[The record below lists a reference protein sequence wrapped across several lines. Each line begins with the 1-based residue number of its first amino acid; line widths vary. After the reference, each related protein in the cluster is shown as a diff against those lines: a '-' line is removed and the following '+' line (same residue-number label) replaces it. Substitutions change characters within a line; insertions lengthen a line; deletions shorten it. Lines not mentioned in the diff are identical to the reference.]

1 MSNVFYYVST
11 LPKFVPA
18 SKEFDCR
25 AKTRQIDPFFQK
37 PKYLPYYIMH
47 VKKTHRQYKPYSTE
61 KPKFSERNKLLP
73 DAVFELP
80 QSLCE
85 SISTTMFRLL
95 KSIYVRLILLVFLQ
109 IWIYKR
115 TGMTM
120 MSLMFSIFPHVLYLF
135 YDVLPTFGGAKTLTK
150 KTSRKK
156 KKKTCSENKLTQKG
170 IDVPCIDQLREE
182 LSCAVR
188 FCFLFPLV

>member
-1 MSNVFYYVST
+1 
-11 LPKFVPA
+11 
-18 SKEFDCR
+18 
-25 AKTRQIDPFFQK
+25 
-37 PKYLPYYIMH
+37 
-47 VKKTHRQYKPYSTE
+47 
-61 KPKFSERNKLLP
+61 
-73 DAVFELP
+73 
-80 QSLCE
+80 
-85 SISTTMFRLL
+85 MFWLL

-156 KKKTCSENKLTQKG
+156 KKKTSSENKLTQKG

-188 FCFLFPLV
+188 VCFLFPLV